1 MRRLK
6 SSDCEDS
13 LVCEV
18 IERSNPWRVG
28 ANKRSRIVV
37 NLGISQSQSPSV
49 LVANWRLEFPRD
61 SWQKTAQGRWS
72 LGWSLLKGAWRETDG
87 VTTENWPMI
96 TCVLVCS
103 FEGAV
108 NRYHDVRVFVYVS

>member
-37 NLGISQSQSPSV
+37 NLGIVQSLSV
-49 LVANWRLEFPRD
+49 LATNWRPEFPRD
-61 SWQKTAQGRWS
+61 SRQKTAAGALEPAKGS
-72 LGWSLLKGAWRETDG
+72 L
-87 VTTENWPMI
+87 
-96 TCVLVCS
+96 
-103 FEGAV
+103 EGDRRCNNGKLA
-108 NRYHDVRVFVYVS
+108 NDYVRSCLFI

>member
-37 NLGISQSQSPSV
+37 NLGIVRVQPPSV
-49 LVANWRLEFPRD
+49 LVTNRRPEFPRD
-61 SWQKTAQGRWS
+61 SRQKTAAGALEPAKGS
-72 LGWSLLKGAWRETDG
+72 L
-87 VTTENWPMI
+87 
-96 TCVLVCS
+96 
-103 FEGAV
+103 EGDRRCDNGKLA
-108 NRYHDVRVFVYVS
+108 NDYVRSCLF